1 MLKLTP
7 IVLTVLAAAAAAAE
21 TAVPPAA
28 RTAVE
33 LTIYEQDL
41 ALIKDRR
48 TLTLPADS
56 ADLAFTGVSGQ
67 MQAETALLRVVSG
80 AALTVAE
87 QAFDFDVISPDKLL
101 RRSVGGEVTVIST
114 NPATG
119 RDTVERA
126 KVISVENGLVLE
138 IAGKI
143 HTEAPGRIVFDALPD
158 DLRTSPTL
166 VVAVTGTAGAE
177 SQVEL
182 SYLSGGLSWRAD
194 YVADYDAD
202 ARRLDLTGWA
212 TVMNTAGVDFTG
224 ARLKLV
230 SGQVNRAAGPREPK
244 VMMRAMEMA
253 AAAPMADGVAPQ
265 ELGAF
270 HLYDFAPAVDLAAN
284 QTKQLA
290 LMEASGISVSQ
301 EYVVRGQPN
310 FYFGQMQGPP
320 QPTNAETVIAFKNA
334 AAAKLG
340 LPLPAGVVRVY
351 GADASGAAQFLG
363 EDRIGHVPEG
373 GEVRITLGR
382 DFDITAE
389 RQQMSFV
396 RAAENL
402 ALSVWRIAL
411 RNAKDAAVTVRVAE
425 PLQGDWEILKETQAH
440 TKTDANTAEWL
451 IEVPAK
457 GEAVLEYNVRTRF

>member
-1 MLKLTP
+1 MIKLMP
-7 IVLTVLAAAAAAAE
+7 LLLLVSFAAAAE
-21 TAVPPAA
+21 TEVPPAA

-41 ALIKDRR
+41 ALVKDRR
-48 TLTLPADS
+48 SLTLPADS
-56 ADLAFTGVSGQ
+56 AELAFTGVSSQ
-67 MQAETALLRVVSG
+67 MQAETALLRVLTG
-80 AALTVAE
+80 EALSVAE
-87 QAFDFDVISPDKLL
+87 QTFDFDVISPDKLL
-101 RRSVGGEVTVIST
+101 RRSVGGEVTVVST

-126 KVISVENGLVLE
+126 RVISVDNGLVLE

-166 VVAVTGTAGAE
+166 VVAATGKAGAQ

-182 SYLSGGLSWRAD
+182 SYLTGGLSWRAD

-202 ARRLDLTGWA
+202 ARRLDLTAWA
-212 TVMNTAGVDFTG
+212 TVMNTAGVDFDG
-224 ARLKLV
+224 AKLKLV
-230 SGQVNRAAGPREPK
+230 SGQVNRASAPREPK

-253 AAAPMADGVAPQ
+253 AAAPMADGVAA
-265 ELGAF
+265 EAVGSF

-290 LMEASGISVSQ
+290 LMEASGIAVTQ

-310 FYFGQMQGPP
+310 FYFGQMQGAP
-320 QPTNAETVIAFKNA
+320 QPANAETVIAFAND

-340 LPLPAGVVRVY
+340 LPLPAGVARVY
-351 GADASGAAQFLG
+351 GADAAGADQFLG
-363 EDRIGHVPEG
+363 EDRIGHIPEG

-411 RNAKDAAVTVRVAE
+411 RNAKDKAVTVRVVE
-425 PLQGDWEILKETQAH
+425 PLQGDWEILKETAAH
-440 TKTDANTAEWL
+440 TKTNANTAEWL
-451 IEVPAK
+451 ISVPAK
-457 GEAVLEYNVRTRF
+457 GEAVLEYNVRSRF